1 MMKRRKK
8 IAALLTT
15 VAVTGSVVFAATDI
29 NPNAS
34 VLVGGTTP
42 NQTTSEPNR
51 TRVDVTTGAT
61 VLLTPDKDY
70 KPASYPGGHPDN
82 LGKNAPDTARVLIR
96 GERTNFGLNTDTTQT
111 GSAFGANAKAKGAYS
126 ASFGNGANVT
136 KPAAEGLAM
145 GHNASVT
152 ASNSV
157 AIGSNSTAAEE
168 NVVSVGSVGGE
179 RRITNIADGRIAAG
193 SHDAVTGNQLYQYGE
208 NLTNSLGRE
217 IKNVGAASAALA
229 GLHPLDYT
237 GIESRFQI
245 AAALGTYDGRQA
257 VAIGGFYNANPNTLL
272 SFGVASSFG
281 DNHKMSGNI
290 GATFRVGR
298 DSHMSKAQNATVE
311 QRLAAMER
319 EIQDLKA
326 ENTALAAK
334 VVQLQK

>member
-1 MMKRRKK
+1 
-8 IAALLTT
+8 
-15 VAVTGSVVFAATDI
+15 
-29 NPNAS
+29 
-34 VLVGGTTP
+34 
-42 NQTTSEPNR
+42 
-51 TRVDVTTGAT
+51 
-61 VLLTPDKDY
+61 
-70 KPASYPGGHPDN
+70 
-82 LGKNAPDTARVLIR
+82 
-96 GERTNFGLNTDTTQT
+96 
-111 GSAFGANAKAKGAYS
+111 
-126 ASFGNGANVT
+126 
-136 KPAAEGLAM
+136 M

-168 NVVSVGSVGGE
+168 NVVSVGTVGGE

-298 DSHMSKAQNATVE
+298 DSHMSKAQKATVE